1 MAEVNFSYEF
11 YTKIPD
17 PNDEMRDMAES
28 RLRALTEGHDD
39 VTGAAVSMSE
49 LTHEETP
56 NYFQARVV
64 VYVRPTNI
72 VAIEKDQSPLTA
84 LKNAISATE
93 RQVREKREKL
103 RQQWKQP

>member
-17 PNDEMRDMAES
+17 PNDEMRDLAER
-28 RLRALTEGHDD
+28 RLRALAQGHDD
-39 VTGAAVSMSE
+39 LVGAAVSMSE

-64 VYVRPTNI
+64 VYIRPTDI

-84 LKNAISATE
+84 LKNAISAVE

-103 RQQWKQP
+103 SQRWKQP